1 MQREASQ
8 SRRTHVHAR
17 TSLKDQTPA
26 AAGDLGQVT
35 RHHLR
40 ASKLF
45 EKEHAY
51 AARLVQITTAIR
63 NVVRST
69 ITMKLQGEEP
79 SDILQ
84 NDEIAAGAV
93 AQPREHGSGP

>member
-1 MQREASQ
+1 MHREASQ

-26 AAGDLGQVT
+26 AAGDPDQVT

-51 AARLVQITTAIR
+51 AARLVQTTTAIR
-63 NVVRST
+63 SVVRST

-79 SDILQ
+79 SEIQQ
-84 NDEIAAGAV
+84 NDGITAGV
-93 AQPREHGSGP
+93 TQPREHGSGP